1 MCKCK
6 FYMCNLFFQEFWV
19 GLNFCNE
26 EEAEN
31 FKNVVLEKLH
41 KKAQRRG

>member
-1 MCKCK
+1 
-6 FYMCNLFFQEFWV
+6 MCNLFFQEFWV